1 MELAEIFGQA
11 INMAF
16 GDIGLA
22 VIVLF
27 AGIAV
32 IMWKSNVPLGAILII
47 GLPFV
52 GALMQATTQNFVITL
67 FAIGFIVIA
76 FMIWLALGE
85 LTKKY

>member
-1 MELAEIFGQA
+1 LELAEIFGQA
-11 INMAF
+11 VNMAF
-16 GDIGLA
+16 GDIGIA

-32 IMWKSNVPLGAILII
+32 IMWKSNVPLGAILLV

-52 GALMQATTQNFVITL
+52 GALVQATTQNFIVTL
-67 FAIGFIVIA
+67 FAVGLIIVA
-76 FMIWLALGE
+76 FLIWLALGE